1 METYFDIR
9 SQTHSEKVQHLLNRS
24 RYPYHVTR
32 FTSADGC
39 IYRFRV
45 TAPQQE
51 IYALLTHSG
60 IPWQPSEQPAAP

>member
-24 RYPYHVTR
+24 RYSYHVTR
-32 FTSADGC
+32 FTGTDGC

-45 TAPQQE
+45 SAPQQE
-51 IYALLTHSG
+51 IYTLLEHSG
-60 IPWQPSEQPAAP
+60 IPWQSAE

>member
-9 SQTHSEKVQHLLNRS
+9 SQTQSEKVQHLLNRS

-32 FTSADGC
+32 FTGTDGC

-45 TAPQQE
+45 SAPQQE
-51 IYALLTHSG
+51 IYTLLEHSG
-60 IPWQPSEQPAAP
+60 IPWQSAE